1 MMRAGVRLWLSLLLL
16 GFACS
21 GLVAWSLF
29 SSAALELAA
38 RLLTAYSAS
47 ALQIEGTRGR
57 LVGPFSVERWQIT
70 SGGDRYTLHDIEV
83 DWAPLA
89 LLDRRLE
96 IHRLKIARIVLVQ
109 AASAA
114 TKPPVNLHLPLAVD
128 VKTLQIDHIEIDTA
142 DAAQPVARDL
152 QATFTSDGGMH
163 RLDAL
168 SVELHAGT
176 LSGHGTLAAHA
187 PFAVQAEA
195 HLAKTGTPAI
205 NVAARANGD
214 LDAIAIDFDS
224 QVTGHAESAKHQAPH
239 FSITGTANLRPFAP
253 QLLTALR
260 MKARDLDPHDFLAT
274 APRARLALDV
284 DLATQGD
291 GALAGRLQASNA
303 APRPLDRDGLPFASA
318 EARLVLHW
326 NTSPR
331 RLKLDG
337 LLIKVGSDV
346 ATALQGGRAK
356 NALLAVADGG
366 TAHGRVDLVWPDDT
380 VVPHGDTDLT
390 LAQLDPAALH
400 SALRPGR
407 LSGRLILRGDGD
419 GQQATLALP
428 DGPLRVVAELARR
441 GNTLTLARL
450 QLEKGRAKLSGT
462 GALELDAARSW
473 HVTGQLHHFDP
484 ATFIDAP
491 HPELNAELN
500 AKFDASGHLLPYLD
514 GHLRFALDESR
525 LKDQALAGNGDLTF
539 TKLDQPARLLIANG
553 MAHLSGYL
561 NLALDKSR
569 LAVKGGWGNSDSGTE
584 KLELSL
590 NIPDITRHRALFPSL
605 PPDLTGALDL
615 TLTGTAGQHH
625 IAATADLPGGRRL
638 KLSMAGLLR
647 LAANSW
653 RDATWQGHIES
664 LSLAGDLPLALL
676 APTPLRLN
684 RTQIT
689 LGAAELS
696 VSGGR
701 VALAESSW
709 QPGRISSRGRFDDIA
724 LRLGEATDQA
734 SPPPTRARGDWAL
747 NLQDKQSSPNVGQVL
762 TGHLRANVSDLR
774 GLGPAID
781 GNLTSAGAI
790 EIDAEVAG
798 TLAAPVLSGH
808 VRGTGLAIGLIDE
821 NVQLR
826 EGELTIRFDRER
838 AIVERLSF
846 VAPQRPPASAMR
858 SVNTAGFTA
867 PKEPGRV
874 NVSGDID
881 LKPGQRQVRLV
892 ATLSQVPLMQRAERW
907 VIASGTVR
915 LDQSRQG
922 TRAALKIN
930 ADLVADAGFMAEAS
944 SGQPKLADDIV
955 VLGRQSVVRRSSR
968 IDTQIVFDLG
978 QHFHLRAAGLAARLS
993 GRLHVRGGGD
1003 RPLAATGSIAT
1014 HDATFEAYGQRLTVE
1029 RGIVNFQGPLDD
1041 PGLNVLAL
1049 RKDLTTG
1056 NSNSVEAGVEVS
1068 GTAQRPVVR
1077 LVSTPA
1083 VSDTEKLSWIVLGR
1097 APDSAGSDSQ
1107 LLIAAAGA
1115 ILGKQG
1121 AGIAGQLAQN
1131 FGIDELSFRQTPGG
1145 EALAGQ
1151 TLVLGKRLSAR
1162 TYLAYEQGLTA
1173 ATGAIKLTYAL
1184 TPRISVVTH
1193 AGDDNAIDVFY
1204 HFTFD

>member
-1 MMRAGVRLWLSLLLL
+1 MVRAGIKLWLSLMLVVFVS
-16 GFACS
+16 G
-21 GLVAWSLF
+21 GLVTWSP
-29 SSAALELAA
+29 AALELAVG
-38 RLLTAYSAS
+38 LLTAFSPI
-47 ALQIEGTRGR
+47 ALQIDGARGR
-57 LVGPFSVERWQIT
+57 LIGPLSIERWQIE
-70 SGGDRYTLHDIEV
+70 SGGDRYTLHDIEL

-89 LLDRRLE
+89 LLDGRLE
-96 IHRLKIARIVLVQ
+96 IHRLKVARIVLVQ

-114 TKPPVNLHLPLAVD
+114 TKPPADLHLPLAVD
-128 VKTLQIDHIEIDTA
+128 VKTLQIGRIEIDTA

-152 QATFTSDGGMH
+152 QATFTSDGATH

-168 SVELHAGT
+168 SVDLHAGT
-176 LSGHGTLAAHA
+176 LSGHGILAGYA
-187 PFAVQAEA
+187 PFAVLAEA

-205 NVAARANGD
+205 NVTARAKGD

-224 QVTGHAESAKHQAPH
+224 QVTGQAESATRQSPH
-239 FSITGTANLRPFAP
+239 FSITGMAHLRPFAP
-253 QLLTALR
+253 QLLSALHI
-260 MKARDLDPHDFLAT
+260 KARDLDPHDFLAT

-284 DLATQGD
+284 DLMPQAD
-291 GALAGRLQASNA
+291 GALAGRLQASNT
-303 APRPLDRDGLPFASA
+303 APLPLDRDGLPFSSA
-318 EARLVLHW
+318 EAGLLLHW

-337 LLIKVGSDV
+337 VRVKVGY
-346 ATALQGGRAK
+346 
-356 NALLAVADGG
+356 GG
-366 TAHGRVDLVWPDDT
+366 TAHGRVDLTWPDDT
-380 VVPHGDTDLT
+380 AVPHGNTDLT
-390 LAQLDPAALH
+390 LTQLDPAALH
-400 SALRPGR
+400 SALRPAR
-407 LSGRLILRGDGD
+407 LSGRVILRGDGD
-419 GQQATLALP
+419 GQQATLTLA
-428 DGPLRVVAELARR
+428 DGPMRLTAELARR
-441 GNTLTLARL
+441 GNTLTLSRL
-450 QLEKGRAKLSGT
+450 QLERGREKLDGT
-462 GALELDAARSW
+462 GTLELDAARSW
-473 HVTGQLHHFDP
+473 NVTGQLHHFDP
-484 ATFIDAP
+484 AMFIDAA
-491 HPELNAELN
+491 HAKLNAELN
-500 AKFDASGHLLPYLD
+500 AEFNAEFDASGHLLPHLD
-514 GHLRFALDESR
+514 GHLRFALAESR
-525 LKDQALAGNGDLTF
+525 LQDQTLAGNGDLVF
-539 TKLDQPARLLIANG
+539 TNLDQPASLLVANG
-553 MAHLSGYL
+553 MAHLSGHL

-569 LAVKGGWGNSDSGTE
+569 LAFKGGWGNSNGGAE

-590 NIPDITRHRALFPSL
+590 SIPDIARHRALFPSL
-605 PPDLTGALDL
+605 PPDVTGALDL
-615 TLTGTAGQHH
+615 TLAGSPGQHRVT
-625 IAATADLPGGRRL
+625 ATADLPGARRL
-638 KLSMAGLLR
+638 TLSMDGMLR
-647 LAANSW
+647 LAANNW
-653 RDATWQGHIES
+653 RDATWQGRIDS

-676 APTPLRLN
+676 TPAPLTLN
-684 RTQIT
+684 RAHIT
-689 LGAAELS
+689 LGATELS

-709 QPGRISSRGRFDDIA
+709 QPGHIRSSGRFDDIA
-724 LRLGEATDQA
+724 LRLGAAIDQT
-734 SPPPTRARGDWAL
+734 SPPPARARGDWAL
-747 NLQDKQSSPNVGQVL
+747 TLQDQQSSQNVDKL
-762 TGHLRANVSDLR
+762 LAGHLRANVPDLR
-774 GLGPAID
+774 GLGPAVD

-790 EIDAEVAG
+790 EIDAEFAG

-808 VRGTGLAIGLIDE
+808 VHGKGLAIGLLDE

-826 EGELTIRFDRER
+826 EGELAIRFDRER
-838 AIVERLSF
+838 AVIERLDF
-846 VAPQRPPASAMR
+846 VAPQRPPANAKR
-858 SVNTAGFTA
+858 TVNTAGFTA
-867 PKEPGRV
+867 PQEPGRV
-874 NVSGDID
+874 RLSGDID
-881 LKPGQRQVRLV
+881 FTSGQRQVRLV
-892 ATLSQVPLMQRAERW
+892 ATLSQVPLSQRVERW
-907 VIASGTVR
+907 MVASGTVR
-915 LDQSRQG
+915 LDQGGPGGQG
-922 TRAALKIN
+922 GHDALRIN
-930 ADLVADAGFMAEAS
+930 ADLVADAGFMAEAA

-955 VLGRQSVVRRSSR
+955 VLGRQSAVRRSSR
-968 IDTQIVFDLG
+968 IDSQIVFDLG
-978 QHFHLRAAGLAARLS
+978 QHVHLRAAGLAARLS

-1049 RKDLTTG
+1049 RKDLTSGTG
-1056 NSNSVEAGVEVS
+1056 ASNSVEAGVEVS
-1068 GTAQRPVVR
+1068 GTAQRPLVR

-1097 APDSAGSDSQ
+1097 APDAAGSDSQ